1 MEKPGPRHSES
12 VRVGFDVL
20 LKEKLSALTRVRN
33 LFMIKPSNRDEL
45 ELKISQYNFFC
56 HKLHKNNS
64 QGPKLFLRLRS
75 EKAAP
80 TGQQAR

>member
-33 LFMIKPSNRDEL
+33 LFMITQSNPVEL
-45 ELKISQYNFFC
+45 S
-56 HKLHKNNS
+56 
-64 QGPKLFLRLRS
+64 RS
-75 EKAAP
+75 
-80 TGQQAR
+80 